1 MRIVFGIFSLAAIV
15 AMVFLGLSLKDAHD
29 ESEHWKTRRATLE
42 NELLELRKEVEEH
55 GAFLDR
61 LRRDPDFQDAMA
73 RKELGYGK
81 PGELNIRFPKEE
93 ANLTDESEEP

>member
-1 MRIVFGIFSLAAIV
+1 MRIIFGIFSVATTV
-15 AMVFLGLSLKDAHD
+15 AMVFLGLSLKDAYE
-29 ESEHWKTRRATLE
+29 ESEHWRTRKATLE
-42 NELLELRKEVEEH
+42 NELLELRKEVESH
-55 GAFLDR
+55 SVFLDR
-61 LRRDPDFQDAMA
+61 LRRDPSFQDAMA

>member
-15 AMVFLGLSLKDAHD
+15 AIVFLGLSLKDAHD

-81 PGELNIRFPKEE
+81 SGELNFRFPKEE
-93 ANLTDESEEP
+93 ANLTNESAEP

>member
-1 MRIVFGIFSLAAIV
+1 MRIVFGIFSMVAIV

-81 PGELNIRFPKEE
+81 SGELNFRFPKEE
-93 ANLTDESEEP
+93 ANLTNESAEP

>member
-1 MRIVFGIFSLAAIV
+1 MVFGIFSIAAIV
-15 AMVFLGLSLKDAHD
+15 AMVFLGLSLKEAHD
-29 ESEHWKTRRATLE
+29 ESEHWKTRKATLE

-81 PGELNIRFPKEE
+81 LGELNIRFPKEE
-93 ANLTDESEEP
+93 ANLTDENEEP

>member
-1 MRIVFGIFSLAAIV
+1 MAAIV
-15 AMVFLGLSLKDAHD
+15 AIIFLGLRLKVTHD

-55 GAFLDR
+55 GTFLDR

-81 PGELNIRFPKEE
+81 SGELNFRFPKEE
-93 ANLTDESEEP
+93 ANLTNESAEP

>member
-1 MRIVFGIFSLAAIV
+1 MRIVFGIFSMAAIV

-29 ESEHWKTRRATLE
+29 ESEHWKTRKATLE
-42 NELLELRKEVEEH
+42 NELLELKQEVEEH

-93 ANLTDESEEP
+93 SNLTDESEEP